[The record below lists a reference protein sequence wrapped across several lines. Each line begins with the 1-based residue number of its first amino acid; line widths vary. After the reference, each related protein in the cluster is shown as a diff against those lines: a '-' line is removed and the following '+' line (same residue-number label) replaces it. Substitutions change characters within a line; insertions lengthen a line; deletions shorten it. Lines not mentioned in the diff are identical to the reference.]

1 MGGLMKKIFN
11 IKNEENFKI
20 ITLLGKKIYFLRDR
34 VYLKF
39 IDRQNDVLFA
49 LFNMGIAKP
58 SELKEYFEEYLLFD
72 YKYLDLTK
80 KDLNINLGD
89 YVQTLATQRVLKQIL
104 PQKAYSFT
112 DRDNLSNYS
121 GQSAFCIMQGFF
133 AHGATFLPNN
143 RIYPIWVGTHF
154 AKSSQEDIL
163 RFLKFNPDY
172 FSNQEIGCRDTF
184 TKDFLSK
191 IGVKAYLSRCLTLTF
206 PLREKQETQTKV
218 FIVDVPKKYL
228 KYIPKDILKKA
239 VFVNQRYIP
248 INNRLDC
255 YNRDFYLSQTEKL
268 LNKYKKESKLIITTA
283 LHCAS
288 PCTAM
293 GIPVVLINDEPQNT
307 RFDFLKGIL
316 KIYNYADFKGKKVN
330 FNPKAPNIEKLK
342 EYMIKNLEIS
352 IKLAQKEDINMEE
365 LKAVRE
371 KIEGFTVKI

>member
-1 MGGLMKKIFN
+1 MEKIFN

-20 ITLLGKKIYFLRDR
+20 ITLLGKKFYFLKDR
-34 VYLKF
+34 AYLKF
-39 IDRQNDVLFA
+39 IDGQNDVLFA
-49 LFNMGIAKP
+49 LFNMRMAEP
-58 SELKEYFEEYLLFD
+58 AELKGYFERYLLFD

-104 PQKAYSFT
+104 PQKAYSFA
-112 DRDNLSNYS
+112 DRDSLSNYS
-121 GQSAFCIMQGFF
+121 GRLTFSVMQGFF

-154 AKSSQEDIL
+154 AKSSQECIV

-172 FSNQEIGCRDTF
+172 FSNQEIGCRDAF

-218 FIVDVPKKYL
+218 FIVNVPKKYL

-239 VFVNQRYIP
+239 VFVNQRCIP
-248 INNRLDC
+248 INNRLDV
-255 YNRDFYLSQTEKL
+255 YNRDFYLSQTETL
-268 LNKYKKESKLIITTA
+268 LNKYKKEAELIITAA

-316 KIYNYADFKGKKVN
+316 KIYNYADFKGGKVN

-342 EYMIKNLEIS
+342 EYMIKNLEMS
-352 IKLAQKEDINMEE
+352 IKLAQKKDINIEE
-365 LKAVRE
+365 VKAVRE
-371 KIEGFTVKI
+371 KIEEFSVKI

>member
-1 MGGLMKKIFN
+1 MEKIFN

-20 ITLLGKKIYFLRDR
+20 ITLLGKKFYFLKDR
-34 VYLKF
+34 AYLKF
-39 IDRQNDVLFA
+39 IDGQNDVLFA
-49 LFNMGIAKP
+49 LFNMRMAEP
-58 SELKEYFEEYLLFD
+58 AELKGYFERYLLFD

-104 PQKAYSFT
+104 PQKAYSFA
-112 DRDNLSNYS
+112 DRDSLSNYS
-121 GQSAFCIMQGFF
+121 GRLAFSVMQGFF

-154 AKSSQEDIL
+154 AKSSQECIV

-184 TKDFLSK
+184 TRDFLSK

-206 PLREKQETQTKV
+206 PLREKQERQTKV
-218 FIVDVPKKYL
+218 FIVNVPKKYL

-239 VFVNQRYIP
+239 VFINQRCIP
-248 INNRLDC
+248 INNRLDV
-255 YNRDFYLSQTEKL
+255 YNRDFYLSQTETL
-268 LNKYKKESKLIITTA
+268 LNKYKKEAELIITAA

-316 KIYNYADFKGKKVN
+316 KIYNYADFKGGKVN

-352 IKLAQKEDINMEE
+352 IKLAQKENIDIEE
-365 LKAVRE
+365 VKAVRE
-371 KIEGFTVKI
+371 KIEKFSVKI